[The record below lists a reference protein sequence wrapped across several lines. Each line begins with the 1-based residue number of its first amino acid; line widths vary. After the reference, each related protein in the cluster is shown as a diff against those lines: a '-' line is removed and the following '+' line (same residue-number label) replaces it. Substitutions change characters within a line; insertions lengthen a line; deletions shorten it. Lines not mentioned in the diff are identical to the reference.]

1 MHKIFALLCGVL
13 FAALFTDVSAQQNM
27 FEWKGGAVTVRSASA
42 VDSVTF
48 SVGDWLYD
56 VSCSSAVGVTTSS
69 FTAVANVSLGKGV
82 KSVSEQPTIGICYST
97 KNAEPTIED
106 DRCYSLGSQLQSYTF
121 TIEGLLSGN
130 KYYYRTYVKLLNDVY
145 YSDVYSITVLG
156 EKTEDKSC
164 TINGHKFVDLGLSVL
179 WAETNVGAETAS
191 DYGNY
196 YAWGETETKTD
207 YDWDTYKWASD
218 TRYKYIKYTVD
229 SKRTLDAEDDV
240 ATANWGVLCRMPSA
254 IEFDELNDTCNCV
267 WKWATENGIDGYKVT
282 SKKTGNSIFLPASG
296 YCEGEGFSH
305 QGDDGYYWSN
315 SLSRIY
321 SDYAQYQY
329 FTSTFRDL
337 GACFRYY
344 GLPVRPVAEK

>member
-1 MHKIFALLCGVL
+1 MHKIFTLLCGVL
-13 FAALFTDVSAQQNM
+13 FAAQFTVVSAQQNM
-27 FEWKGGAVTVRSASA
+27 FEWKDGAVTVRSASA

-82 KSVSEQPTIGICYST
+82 KSVSEQPTIGICYSI
-97 KNAEPTIED
+97 KNVEPTIED

-145 YSDVYSITVLG
+145 YSDVYSITLLG
-156 EKTEDKSC
+156 EKAEDKSC

-196 YAWGETETKTD
+196 YAWGETETKTK
-207 YDWDTYKWASD
+207 YFWSNYKHGTSYTSPTKYNDTDRK
-218 TRYKYIKYTVD
+218 TI
-229 SKRTLDAEDDV
+229 LDAEDDA
-240 ATANWGVLCRMPSA
+240 ATVNWGSPCRMPTH
-254 IEFDELNDTCNCV
+254 EELEELCKTYDISTHGDFIWEWTKV
-267 WKWATENGIDGYKVT
+267 NGVYGVKVT
-282 SKKTGNSIFLPASG
+282 SKKNWL
-296 YCEGEGFSH
+296 
-305 QGDDGYYWSN
+305 
-315 SLSRIY
+315 
-321 SDYAQYQY
+321 
-329 FTSTFRDL
+329 
-337 GACFRYY
+337 
-344 GLPVRPVAEK
+344 